1 MITKI
6 YFEYIV
12 ISHYDVKGV
21 LLNITYHFVAYPAE
35 QTDSIIG
42 NDLNMR
48 LSNQEGTKT
57 KKMIENQITWA
68 FEDYGRK
75 VQSITF
81 DDKYKGCEYN
91 TLIHSDFTCTID
103 YTY

>member
-6 YFEYIV
+6 YFEYIGT
-12 ISHYDVKGV
+12 SHYDVNGV
-21 LLNITYHFVAYPAE
+21 LINTTYHFVAYPAE

-42 NDLNMR
+42 NNLNMR

-91 TLIHSDFTCTID
+91 TLILSDFTCTID

>member
-6 YFEYIV
+6 YFEYIET
-12 ISHYDVKGV
+12 SHYDVNGV
-21 LLNITYHFVAYPAE
+21 LMNTTYRYVAYPVK
-35 QTDSIIG
+35 QTDAIIA
-42 NDLNMR
+42 NNLNMR
-48 LSNQEGTKT
+48 FSNQKGIKT
-57 KKMIENQITWA
+57 MKMIENQITWA
-68 FEDYGRK
+68 LEDYGRK

-91 TLIHSDFTCTID
+91 TLIHSNFTCTID

>member
-1 MITKI
+1 MVAKI
-6 YFEYIV
+6 NFTHEG
-12 ISHYDVKGV
+12 ISHYGIDGK
-21 LLNITYHFVAYPAE
+21 LINTTYRYIAYPE
-35 QTDSIIG
+35 DKGDTHVGYI
-42 NDLNMR
+42 LNTHYLSR
-48 LSNQEGTKT
+48 LGYKT

-91 TLIHSDFTCTID
+91 TLIHSDFTCIID

>member
-6 YFEYIV
+6 YFEYIGT
-12 ISHYDVKGV
+12 SHYDVNGV
-21 LLNITYHFVAYPAE
+21 LINTTYHFVAYPAE

-57 KKMIENQITWA
+57 KKMIENQSTWA

-91 TLIHSDFTCTID
+91 TLILSDFTCTID

>member
-1 MITKI
+1 MVTKFNFT
-6 YFEYIV
+6 YEG
-12 ISHYDVKGV
+12 ISHFSKDGKFI
-21 LLNITYHFVAYPAE
+21 NTTYHYVVYPCE
-35 QTDSIIG
+35 KDYSYIG
-42 NDLNMR
+42 NILNSR
-48 LSNQEGTKT
+48 FSTHEGTKT

-68 FEDYGRK
+68 FESCGRK

>member
-6 YFEYIV
+6 YFEYIGT
-12 ISHYDVKGV
+12 SHYDVNGV
-21 LLNITYHFVAYPAE
+21 LMNTTYRYVAYPVK
-35 QTDSIIG
+35 QTDVIIG
-42 NDLNMR
+42 NNFNMR
-48 LSNQEGTKT
+48 FSNQKGIKT
-57 KKMIENQITWA
+57 MKMIENQITWA

>member
-1 MITKI
+1 
-6 YFEYIV
+6 
-12 ISHYDVKGV
+12 
-21 LLNITYHFVAYPAE
+21 
-35 QTDSIIG
+35 
-42 NDLNMR
+42 
-48 LSNQEGTKT
+48 
-57 KKMIENQITWA
+57 MIENQITWA